1 MSADESAQGQGAAAR
16 RGRRGRP
23 PGGGSTT
30 ATRTRRKRLGGPELT
45 EQLNHMVAELI
56 KENRKLKRQVL
67 KLTERG
73 TKVASSTVDRTLR
86 TIQRR
91 VQKALTAP
99 AKRRRRNT
107 TATATTRKK
116 VVTRRRKKSS

>member
-1 MSADESAQGQGAAAR
+1 MSADDAAQGQGAPAR

-23 PGGGSTT
+23 PGSASKAG
-30 ATRTRRKRLGGPELT
+30 ARTRRKRLGGPELT

-56 KENRKLKRQVL
+56 KENRKLKRQVV

-73 TKVASSTVDRTLR
+73 TKVASNTVDRTLR

-99 AKRRRRNT
+99 AKRKRRK
-107 TATATTRKK
+107 TAVAATTRKK
-116 VVTRRRKKSS
+116 AVTRKRGKTT

>member
-1 MSADESAQGQGAAAR
+1 MSADDAAQGGTPAR
-16 RGRRGRP
+16 RRRGRP
-23 PGGGSTT
+23 PGAKSTT
-30 ATRTRRKRLGGPELT
+30 TTRGRRRRLGGPELT

-56 KENRKLKRQVL
+56 KENRKLKRQVV

-73 TKVASSTVDRTLR
+73 TNAASSTVDRTLR

-99 AKRRRRNT
+99 VKRKRRK
-107 TATATTRKK
+107 TAAAAPTRKRATTR
-116 VVTRRRKKSS
+116 RKRKTG